1 MKNIKLFYRLFLL
14 ISSASILMLLNSSC
28 RLFMPKTKYGPPSDY
43 YQNNPSTKYGAP
55 VDTTQYFQ
63 TKYGVPINYD
73 E

>member
-1 MKNIKLFYRLFLL
+1 
-14 ISSASILMLLNSSC
+14 
-28 RLFMPKTKYGPPSDY
+28 MPKTKYGPPSDY